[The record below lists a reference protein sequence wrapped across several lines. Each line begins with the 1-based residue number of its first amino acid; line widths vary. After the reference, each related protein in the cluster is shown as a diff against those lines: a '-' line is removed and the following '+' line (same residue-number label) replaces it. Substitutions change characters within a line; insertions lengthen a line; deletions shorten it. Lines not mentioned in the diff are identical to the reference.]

1 MGQPVRSKKMA
12 DSDLPGGT
20 CTNWTYPAE
29 NGRINLMADRIFRL
43 DRRELLTG
51 LGVAAL
57 GASLPDIATAQGRLS
72 LKLQAKAGSLALR
85 AGRSETSI
93 WSLQGSPPDPPLRF
107 RRGDELELT
116 LQNDL
121 PVPAVLNWR
130 GLDGVVAAEPLAA
143 RPPLASAAKESLVIP
158 WRHAGTLLCDLSL
171 LGGGAA
177 RPSRGLPVIVAE
189 SEPVAVDRDEMFLI
203 EDWRLRPDGIAI
215 APGVEPTD
223 TTPLYTVNGLQTPDI
238 AMRARE
244 RLRFRFVNGCQR
256 TVIAVKMD
264 GYEVRVMAL
273 DSQPAEPFPARNSAI
288 VLAPGGRA
296 DAFVD
301 AGETPGTTS
310 PVLLHDGKEARPI
323 ARLIVSSEPALRAA
337 ALPAAPALPSNGLP
351 AELDL
356 RSAQRFEVTLG
367 GPQGD
372 WVRPA
377 DFAGSAAP
385 AFAARAGRTVV
396 LALTNRGVIPTVFH
410 LHGHHF
416 RLLDRL
422 DDGWKPF
429 WLDTLAIDAGQTQR
443 VAFAAEHAG
452 RWLIEVVATDWA
464 AARLVRWYNVA

>member
-1 MGQPVRSKKMA
+1 MVRIA
-12 DSDLPGGT
+12 
-20 CTNWTYPAE
+20 
-29 NGRINLMADRIFRL
+29 LMADRIFRL
-43 DRRELLTG
+43 DRRELLAG
-51 LGVAAL
+51 LGAAAL
-57 GASLPDIATAQGRLS
+57 GPAMPDFAAAQSHLS
-72 LKLQAKAGSLALR
+72 LKLQTRAAGLALHS
-85 AGRSETSI
+85 GQPETPI
-93 WSLQGSPPDPPLRF
+93 WSLQGSPPEPALRF
-107 RRGDELELT
+107 RRGEQLEIT
-116 LQNDL
+116 FQNDL
-121 PVPAVLNWR
+121 PVPAALNWR
-130 GLDGVVAAEPLAA
+130 GLDGVAAAEPLAA
-143 RPPLASAAKESLVIP
+143 RPPLATAANESLVIP

-171 LGGGAA
+171 LGDSAA

-189 SEPVAVDRDEMFLI
+189 SEPVPVDRDELFLI
-203 EDWRLRPDGIAI
+203 EDWRLRPDETAI

-223 TTPLYTVNGLQTPDI
+223 TTLIYTVNGLQTPDI

-244 RLRFRFVNGCQR
+244 RLRFRFINGCQR
-256 TVIAVKMD
+256 TVIAVKID

-296 DAFVD
+296 DTFVD
-301 AGETPGTTS
+301 AGATPGSTS
-310 PVLLHDGKEARPI
+310 LILLHDGKEARPV
-323 ARLIVSSEPALRAA
+323 ARLVVSKEPPLRDA

-351 AELDL
+351 AQLDL
-356 RSAQRFEVTLG
+356 RGAARFELALG

-396 LALTNRGVIPTVFH
+396 LALTNRGVIPAVFH

-443 VAFAAEHAG
+443 IAFAAEHVG

-464 AARLVRWYNVA
+464 APRLVRWYNVA